1 MTNKKPK
8 EEKKED
14 DKSIDSRK
22 YDFQNK
28 DDILDF
34 IITNRNNNQLDKLVW
49 DKLAEFL
56 CLKSE
61 VLSINNND
69 IIIIF
74 DENTSLDKYDSDQV
88 YSLLSEKWTNDVLLV
103 LNHNWWE
110 IEPAYF
116 ISKTCQKKS
125 KNLFKVVV
133 PRKAKSAATLISLW
147 ADEIHMWIMSEL
159 WPIDPQVKG
168 LPALWLWNA
177 LEYLAKTVTKYPDS
191 SRMFAQYLNWKL
203 ELPTLGYFDRIAE
216 SSVQYAER
224 LLSKRRIKNK
234 KDISNIANV
243 LTYSYKDHG
252 FVIEIDEVKELLGD
266 DIVKAETNEYKLWNE
281 VYSLLNQI
289 QRIYQFFLKK
299 KIAYVWDLST
309 GLRTWDIESK

>member
-1 MTNKKPK
+1 MATKKQ
-8 EEKKED
+8 
-14 DKSIDSRK
+14 KSEYNENAIEQRV
-22 YDFQNK
+22 YDFHNSE
-28 DDILDF
+28 DIIDF
-34 IITNRNNNQLDKLVW
+34 LFENRANNQIDKLVSE
-49 DKLAEFL
+49 KISEFL
-56 CLKSE
+56 QYEVGKSWLE
-61 VLSINNND
+61 ED

-74 DENTSLDKYDSDQV
+74 DENTHLDKFESDQV
-88 YSLLSEKWTNDVLLV
+88 YSILGEKWEKDVLLI

-125 KNLFKVVV
+125 KNKFKVVV

-159 WPIDPQVKG
+159 WPIDPQIKW

-191 SRMFAQYLNWKL
+191 SIMFAEYLNGKL

-224 LLSKRRIKNK
+224 LLLARRKKSK
-234 KDISNIANV
+234 KDVHNIANT
-243 LTYSYKDHG
+243 LTYSYKDHA
-252 FVIEIDEVKELLGD
+252 FVIEIDEVKELLWD
-266 DIVKAETNEYKLWNE
+266 EIVKSWTVEYTFGNQ
-281 VYSLLNQI
+281 VYNLLNQI
-289 QRIYQFFLKK
+289 QRFYKLFFKK
-299 KIAYVWDLST
+299 NIAYVWDLNQW
-309 GLRTWDIESK
+309 LRTWDIEKK